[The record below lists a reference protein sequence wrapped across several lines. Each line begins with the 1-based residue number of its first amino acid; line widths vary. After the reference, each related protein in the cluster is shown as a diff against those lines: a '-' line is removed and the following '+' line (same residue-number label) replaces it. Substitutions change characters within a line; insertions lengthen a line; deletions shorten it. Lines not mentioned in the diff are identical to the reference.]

1 MLAAFSFG
9 GFVMQRS
16 QERNIDGIT
25 YVCSQF
31 PATKGLK
38 MLHRVGRF
46 VSGPLS
52 ALAGDMKPGQKMAAL
67 DMSTETLG
75 KAIQSFFETCDEAT
89 FENTVKDLLTS
100 TTRDNK
106 PINFDIDFA
115 GQLGHLMKVLALV
128 LEVNF
133 KDFFNGIGGLKNT

>member
-1 MLAAFSFG
+1 
-9 GFVMQRS
+9 MQRT
-16 QERNIDGIT
+16 QERNIDGIA

-46 VSGPLS
+46 ISGPLS
-52 ALAGDMKPGQKMAAL
+52 ALAGDLKPGQKVSAL
-67 DMSTETLG
+67 DMSTESLG
-75 KAIQSFFETCDEAT
+75 KAIEAFFDSCDENT

-100 TTRDNK
+100 TTREGR

-115 GQLGHLMKVLALV
+115 GQLGHLMKVLAFV

-133 KDFFNGIGGLKNT
+133 KDFFSGIGGLKSI

>member
-1 MLAAFSFG
+1 
-9 GFVMQRS
+9 MQRT
-16 QERNIDGIT
+16 QERDIDGVH

-38 MLHRVGRF
+38 MTHRLGRF
-46 VSGPLS
+46 ISAPLS
-52 ALAGDMKPGQKMAAL
+52 ALAGDMKPGMKLTQADFGA
-67 DMSTETLG
+67 ETIG
-75 KAIQSFFETCDEAT
+75 KAVQSFFESCDEAI
-89 FENTVKDLLTS
+89 FESTVKELLTS

-115 GQLGHLMKVLALV
+115 GQLGHLLKVLAFI

-133 KDFFNGIGGLKNT
+133 KDFFSGIGGLKSI

>member
-1 MLAAFSFG
+1 
-9 GFVMQRS
+9 MQRT
-16 QERNIDGIT
+16 QERVIDNVT

-46 VSGPLS
+46 IAGPLS
-52 ALAGDMKPGQKMAAL
+52 ALAGDMKPGQKVTTA
-67 DMSTETLG
+67 DMSVDTIG
-75 KAIQSFFETCDEAT
+75 KAVQAFFETCDEAT
-89 FENTVKDLLTS
+89 FETTVKDLITS
-100 TTRDNK
+100 TTRDGK

-115 GQLGHLMKVLALV
+115 GQLGHLLKVLAFF

-133 KDFFNGIGGLKNT
+133 KDFFSGIGGLRSI

>member
-1 MLAAFSFG
+1 
-9 GFVMQRS
+9 MQRT
-16 QERNIDGIT
+16 QERVIDGVT

-46 VSGPLS
+46 ISGPLS
-52 ALAGDMKPGQKMAAL
+52 ALAGDMKPGQKVTAMDL
-67 DMSTETLG
+67 STETLG
-75 KAIQSFFETCDEAT
+75 KAIQAFFESCDEAT

-100 TTRDNK
+100 TTRDGK
-106 PINFDIDFA
+106 PVNFDIDFA
-115 GQLGHLMKVLALV
+115 GQLGHLMKVLAFV

-133 KDFFNGIGGLKNT
+133 KDFFSGIGGLKNT